1 MSKYSIAYKE
11 ARETHYWLRLLMA
24 SELMDVY
31 KIVELEKEC
40 NELISI
46 LTTIIKKLK
55 AKRVL

>member
-1 MSKYSIAYKE
+1 
-11 ARETHYWLRLLMA
+11 MA